1 MCTALIRSIFTNM
14 YAVIPAAAAA
24 AVQCRVSSLVEMSL
38 ANNRTDPLLYS
49 EWRYT
54 AMPSLGKTTVA
65 NKDGQPA
72 THIYGHFRLHCW
84 IIVSQIKYLLHKIH
98 RRPAKNKVTF
108 FSPWYACI
116 LFIHKLFSVSNQLV
130 FDYISIYY
138 IQFLKDSSKSTKSE
152 KKSALRYFLI
162 EIKLNTVFR
171 WFGPE
176 WKEVLNW
183 ELSAWISD
191 DVFVHNFPQ
200 QFFFQNLLM
209 LK

>member
-24 AVQCRVSSLVEMSL
+24 VQCRVSSPVEMSL

-130 FDYISIYY
+130 FDYISRY

-152 KKSALRYFLI
+152 KICFALFSDRNQTKYSFQMIWPCVKRGPQLRAECLYFWWC
-162 EIKLNTVFR
+162 FC
-171 WFGPE
+171 
-176 WKEVLNW
+176 
-183 ELSAWISD
+183 S
-191 DVFVHNFPQ
+191 
-200 QFFFQNLLM
+200 
-209 LK
+209 